1 MKIRDLVKF
10 RYILLLLSLV
20 LFCQC
25 TTNKESEFVFKAGLL
40 VNEEHT
46 WFKAFE
52 HFKEE
57 VEEKSNGRIKVDVY
71 PSEQLGKEI
80 EAIRLIQAGV
90 IDMTITSSTL
100 SNWTEIL
107 TFCELPFFLKDS
119 SDMTRFMASATGRQL
134 EESMIKDTGL
144 RALGYFQRGERHL
157 TSNRPIRHPD
167 ELNGLIIRVP
177 NVPSF
182 VTAWSSLGAKPTPM
196 SFSEVFTS
204 LQQGTIEA
212 QENPFAMIKNAGFAE
227 VQKYINLTGHV
238 YSWAYPVLGEEKFQ
252 SLPEDLK
259 KIVLEAGKEMQRY
272 EHELFVENGKKIQ
285 AELKAA
291 GMEFIEVD
299 KDAFIA
305 KTEEAIYNSLSTEMQ
320 VIYKQVKEDLK

>member
-1 MKIRDLVKF
+1 M
-10 RYILLLLSLV
+10 LLLLFAIGFSQ
-20 LFCQC
+20 CQQK
-25 TTNKESEFVFKAGLL
+25 KEADYIFRVGLL

-46 WFKAFE
+46 WFKGFV

-57 VEEKSNGRIKVDVY
+57 VEKESNGRIQIEVY

-80 EAIRLIQAGV
+80 EVIRLIQAGV
-90 IDMTITSSTL
+90 VDMTITSSIL

-119 SDMTRFMASATGRQL
+119 TEMTRFLTSSTGKKL
-134 EESMIKDTGL
+134 EQSMIEDTGL

-157 TSNRPIRHPD
+157 TSNRPIKHPD
-167 ELNGLIIRVP
+167 DLNGLIIRVP

-182 VTAWSSLGAKPTPM
+182 VTTWSSLGAKPTPM

-212 QENPFAMIKNAGFAE
+212 QENPFALIKNAGFAE

-238 YSWAYPVLGEEKFQ
+238 YSWAYPVLGEKQFQ
-252 SLPEDLK
+252 SLPKDLQEV
-259 KIVLEAGKEMQRY
+259 VLDAGKEMQRY
-272 EHELFVENGKKIQ
+272 EHRLFVESSKKIQ
-285 AELKAA
+285 AELKVS
-291 GMEFIEVD
+291 GMEFVEVD
-299 KDAFIA
+299 KQAFID
-305 KTEEAIYNSLSTEMQ
+305 KSEKAIFNSLSKDMQ
-320 VIYKQVKEDLK
+320 LLYKQVIDELR